1 MPRSGVGVRLTA
13 RIHGR
18 VQMVGFRVYAEQVV
32 AQIERTEQ
40 AQITGWIRN
49 LPDGSTVEVVAEG
62 PRASLDQLLDELR
75 IGPPMAVVRQVD
87 ADWSDAQ
94 GDLEP
99 FELSYE

>member
-1 MPRSGVGVRLTA
+1 MTRSAAHVRLTA

-40 AQITGWIRN
+40 AQITGWVRN
-49 LPDGSTVEVVAEG
+49 LPDGSTLKVVAEG
-62 PRASLDQLLDELR
+62 PRASLDLLLDELR
-75 IGPPMAVVRQVD
+75 IGPPMAMVRQVD
-87 ADWSDAQ
+87 AEWSDAQ

-99 FELSYE
+99 FELTYE

>member
-1 MPRSGVGVRLTA
+1 MTRTDVGVRLTA

-18 VQMVGFRVYAEQVV
+18 VQMVGFRVYAEVVV

-49 LPDGSTVEVVAEG
+49 LRDGSTVEVVAEG
-62 PRASLDQLLDELR
+62 PRTSLEQLLDELR
-75 IGPPMAVVRQVD
+75 IGPPMAMVRQVD
-87 ADWSDAQ
+87 AEWSDAV

-99 FELSYE
+99 FELRY

>member
-1 MPRSGVGVRLTA
+1 MTRTGVNVRLTA

-18 VQMVGFRVYAEQVV
+18 VQMVGFRVFAEQVA

-62 PRASLDQLLDELR
+62 PRASLDLLLDELR
-75 IGPPMAVVRQVD
+75 IGPPMAMVRQVD
-87 ADWSDAQ
+87 SEWSNAQ
-94 GDLEP
+94 GNLEP
-99 FELSYE
+99 FELTY

>member
-1 MPRSGVGVRLTA
+1 MTRTGANSRLTA

-18 VQMVGFRVYAEQVV
+18 VQMVGFRVYAELIV

-49 LPDGSTVEVVAEG
+49 LPDGSTVELVAEG

-75 IGPPMAVVRQVD
+75 IGPPMAMVRQVD
-87 ADWSDAQ
+87 AEWSNAQ
-94 GDLEP
+94 ANLEP
-99 FELSYE
+99 FELTY

>member
-1 MPRSGVGVRLTA
+1 
-13 RIHGR
+13 
-18 VQMVGFRVYAEQVV
+18 MVSFRVYAEQIV

-62 PRASLDQLLDELR
+62 PRASLDLLLDELR
-75 IGPPMAVVRQVD
+75 IGPPMAMVRQVD
-87 ADWSDAQ
+87 AGWSDAQ

-99 FELSYE
+99 FELTY